1 MGCLALAVIPDFRDS
16 PLGAHPPHVN
26 VDGWKGLLA
35 WPSSSQSLCLGWE
48 ARPSPQAPWPP
59 ACVRPWPWSF
69 LSLPTAAQ
77 EGVDSAGARW

>member
-1 MGCLALAVIPDFRDS
+1 MGCLALADIPDFRDS

-59 ACVRPWPWSF
+59 
-69 LSLPTAAQ
+69 SLCPALAL
-77 EGVDSAGARW
+77 VLPVSAHSGSGRR